1 MCIRD
6 RNHPCV
12 TAIGHPDGTRLPGDP
27 VLDYDALTDAAKQY
41 GVLLEINNHSL
52 VAAQYSE
59 RASRNYRSLL
69 RYCKEKELSVILAS
83 DAHFSGYVGQMDE
96 AVRLLEEEK
105 FPVELVLNT
114 CAERF
119 LTYLQ
124 ERRKGLGMG
133 GAP

>member
-1 MCIRD
+1 M
-6 RNHPCV
+6 
-12 TAIGHPDGTRLPGDP
+12 
-27 VLDYDALTDAAKQY
+27 TDAAKQY